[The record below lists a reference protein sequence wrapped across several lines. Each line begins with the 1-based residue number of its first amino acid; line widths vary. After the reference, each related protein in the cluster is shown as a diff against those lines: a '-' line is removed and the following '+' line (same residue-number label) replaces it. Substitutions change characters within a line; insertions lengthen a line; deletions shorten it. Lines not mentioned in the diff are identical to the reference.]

1 MSWEWVFL
9 GIVATIV
16 IIMIVFRK
24 NPIVEKYWKY
34 TLILL
39 PAVILIILSL
49 INKRKGTTTTS
60 DSVAKTI
67 EKVKDDLTETNMVA
81 AIKVSAANQQQKDK
95 VEKLEEIKKNDDQKE
110 RLKQLAAMMGGE

>member
-1 MSWEWVFL
+1 MEYTIL
-9 GIVATIV
+9 ALVATLIIV
-16 IIMIVFRK
+16 MVLFRK

-49 INKRKGTTTTS
+49 INKRKGATTTT

-67 EKVKDDLTETNMVA
+67 TKIKDDLTEANMVA
-81 AIKVSAANQQQKDK
+81 AIKVSAANQEQKDK
-95 VEKLEEIKKNDDQKE
+95 VQKLEEIKQVDDQSE
-110 RLKQLAAMMGGE
+110 RLKRLAEMM